1 MATIFVKRGSKIS
14 GPYSEDD
21 YQKLLE
27 RQKLKDGDLV
37 SESRDGPWL
46 SHQLFELGSQQNNI
60 IADVAEPTESDDPPV
75 TQWEYMRQMIP
86 IHITGDGA
94 EALLNKLG
102 WDGWE
107 LVSISNS
114 TGLLKRDVAD
124 PGGGGV
130 MKNVSAGSRE
140 FQLAGVMSRN
150 PMLRQTV
157 GVFKRR
163 LTEQRKREILAQHS
177 RNA

>member
-1 MATIFVKRGSKIS
+1 MYVKRGGKVG
-14 GPYSEDD
+14 GPYSEENF
-21 YQKLLE
+21 QKLIASG
-27 RQKLKDGDLV
+27 KIKSNDLV
-37 SESRDGPWL
+37 SKTKDGP
-46 SHQLFELGSQQNNI
+46 FEPYKQDNAESI
-60 IADVAEPTESDDPPV
+60 IDIPAAKIVDASERLYADGPV
-75 TQWEYMRQMIP
+75 QWEYMRQMIP

-114 TGLLKRDVAD
+114 TGLLKIDVED

-130 MKNVSAGSRE
+130 MKNVSASSRG
-140 FQLAGVMSRN
+140 FQMAGVMSRN